1 MIVETRMFALA
12 LMILVTSWSVG
23 LRRLWKNTEALGL
36 LKLIEPPL
44 SRVDYNFMSRI
55 FVSITL
61 TRTRKESK
69 LKCTRFVLD
78 YINRTFWLN
87 QGSNLQLACLFY
99 RLPGLQTWVDSRQTE
114 AGNGNGNGNGKM
126 HGKLSVLLDSTFL
139 VNSLDSLGGLN

>member
-36 LKLIEPPL
+36 LKLIEPLL

-69 LKCTRFVLD
+69 LKCARFVLD
-78 YINRTFWLN
+78 YINRTFKPRIKP
-87 QGSNLQLACLFY
+87 SA
-99 RLPGLQTWVDSRQTE
+99 
-114 AGNGNGNGNGKM
+114 
-126 HGKLSVLLDSTFL
+126 SVLVLPASGLAD
-139 VNSLDSLGGLN
+139 LG